1 MSKIFKPF
9 ILLFKGIYKIIDKL
23 IVTPI
28 SRIIYKINEFSRDN
42 SGKLERILNRPNVLI
57 YISLICAIAVFL
69 LVDTKVINLTKSEAE
84 IISDQPINVIY
95 NKEAYV
101 VEGIPESVDITLVGS
116 KSTIYLATQLG
127 EHEVVLDL
135 SKYTVGTYKVKLK
148 YNHSVTAVDYKL
160 DPSTVTVKI
169 SEKVSDTRSLHYD
182 LVNENKLDSKLTIS
196 NVKLNTNEVVIKSSQ
211 EILDKVASVKALV
224 DASQITLTESGTQ
237 TIENVPLVAFDSEGN
252 KVENVEVVPS
262 KVSADVT
269 VDSYH
274 ATKQIKIVTDGEMSN
289 GKAISSITSSVKEVT
304 IYGEKSVVDAID
316 AVQAVVKVDNLD
328 GDKTLSVSLKKPTGI
343 RYMSETKTS
352 ISISVGDASQRT
364 ISGISVQVQNLGSD
378 YSASAA
384 SVNDRTI
391 DVIVTGIQSILD
403 SEIDETK
410 ISAYVDLSGLKAG
423 THTVPVTVKV
433 NDERVSVQA
442 SKSEIN
448 VKIVQK

>member
-28 SRIIYKINEFSRDN
+28 SRIIYKITEFSRDN
-42 SGKLERILNRPNVLI
+42 SGKLEKILNRPNVLI

-69 LVDTKVINLTKSEAE
+69 LVDTKVINLTESEAE
-84 IISDQPINVIY
+84 IISGQPVNVIY
-95 NKEAYV
+95 NEEAYV

-148 YNHSVTAVDYKL
+148 YNHSVTSVDYKL

-169 SEKVSDTRSLHYD
+169 SEKVSDTRALTYD
-182 LVNENKLDSKLTIS
+182 LMNENKLDSKLTIS

-224 DASQITLTESGTQ
+224 DASQVTLTESGTQ
-237 TIENVPLVAFDSEGN
+237 TLENVTLVAFDSEGN
-252 KVENVEVVPS
+252 KVNNVEVVPS
-262 KVSADVT
+262 KVTADVT

-274 ATKQIKIVTDGEMSN
+274 ATKQVKIVTDGEMSN

-304 IYGEKSVVDAID
+304 IYGEKSIVDAID

-328 GDKTLSVSLKKPTGI
+328 SDKTMSVSLKKPTGV

-364 ISGISVQVQNLGSD
+364 IGGISVQVQNLGSD

-391 DVIVTGIQSILD
+391 DVIVTGIQSIID

-410 ISAYVDLSGLKAG
+410 INAYVDLSGLKAG
-423 THTVPVTVKV
+423 THTVPVKVSV
-433 NDERVSVQA
+433 NDERVTVQS
-442 SKSEIN
+442 SKAEIN